1 MKQKTKINKLHGGIS
16 MDIKKGLLAG
26 LMVTTISMTALTSVY
41 AKAPVQDKGEPK
53 IAICTTD
60 ECTIDSNF
68 DFNFKEFSKQFKE
81 NVSQEDYKKAE
92 NLFNKAI
99 KLEDD
104 ASEYW
109 DELYKLDLFDTSVL
123 LGNVEPM
130 PFEEFSK
137 MFKKDITTE
146 TKNKAKEIYNKIIKL
161 EKEGKFDETMELWKE
176 LDSLELYDETNNIVM
191 GTSTM
196 ENMSFEEFAKSFKKD
211 VKEEDKKKAKELYEK
226 AVQLDKDKK
235 YDEAVKVWDQLFEMK
250 LFDEMGEIKNIEIGE
265 DATKVISFDNI
276 GEADIVG
283 IKGNVKVENM
293 DKDII
298 LSGIESLSIDELS
311 EMPGDIIIEINNTS
325 FEEFSKNFKKDVK
338 EEDKKKAKE
347 LYEKAVQ
354 LDKDKKYDEAV
365 KVWSQLFEMN
375 LFDETGAIK
384 HIEIGEAINDVITSE
399 GDVFVDR
406 VNGASA
412 IGITGSG
419 TTDKVSNVEI
429 VNMDEDVYLDS
440 AVIVGGM
447 QELTFEEFSKGFKK
461 DLKPEVIEKAKELFE
476 KATAKEKEARKVW
489 DEIYKMDIF
498 EVSTK
503 ELSTMESS
511 TEKEI

>member
-1 MKQKTKINKLHGGIS
+1 MN
-16 MDIKKGLLAG
+16 IKKGLLAG

-41 AKAPVQDKGEPK
+41 AKGPVVNKGK
-53 IAICTTD
+53 SNIAICTSNAT

-68 DFNFKEFSKQFKE
+68 DFNFKEFSKEFKE

-211 VKEEDKKKAKELYEK
+211 LKEEDKKKAKKLFEK

-235 YDEAVKVWDQLFEMK
+235 YDEAVKVWDQLFEMN

-265 DATKVISFDNI
+265 DAAKVITFDDEVGFDKIGTESF
-276 GEADIVG
+276 
-283 IKGNVKVENM
+283 
-293 DKDII
+293 
-298 LSGIESLSIDELS
+298 SIA
-311 EMPGDIIIEINNTS
+311 EMPGDVIIEINNTS

-365 KVWSQLFEMN
+365 KVWIQLFEMN

-384 HIEIGEAINDVITSE
+384 HIEIGEAVADVITFE
-399 GDVFVDR
+399 GDVNLDKI
-406 VNGASA
+406 NGTGAM
-412 IGITGSG
+412 GINGHII
-419 TTDKVSNVEI
+419 TDKAGNAEI
-429 VNMDEDVYLDS
+429 VNMDEDIFLDS

>member
-1 MKQKTKINKLHGGIS
+1 

-41 AKAPVQDKGEPK
+41 AKGPVVNKGK
-53 IAICTTD
+53 SNIAICTSNAT

-81 NVSQEDYKKAE
+81 NISQEDKKKAE

-176 LDSLELYDETNNIVM
+176 LDSLDMYDK
-191 GTSTM
+191 M
-196 ENMSFEEFAKSFKKD
+196 EGFGVVDISMNEIMSFEDFAKNFKKD
-211 VKEEDKKKAKELYEK
+211 VKEEDKNKAKELYEK

-235 YDEAVKVWDQLFEMK
+235 YDEAVKVWNQLFKMN
-250 LFDEMGEIKNIEIGE
+250 LFDEMGE
-265 DATKVISFDNI
+265 ATANVISFDKI
-276 GEADIVG
+276 GEAGVDG
-283 IKGNVKVENM
+283 IKGNVKIEKM
-293 DKDII
+293 DQDVI
-298 LSGIESLSIDELS
+298 LSGTESFSIDDLS
-311 EMPGDIIIEINNTS
+311 EMPGDVIIEINNTS
-325 FEEFSKNFKKDVK
+325 FEDFAKNFKKDVK

-354 LDKDKKYDEAV
+354 LDKDNKYDEAV
-365 KVWSQLFEMN
+365 KIWSQLFEMN

-384 HIEIGEAINDVITSE
+384 HIEIGEAMADVITSE
-399 GDVFVDR
+399 GDVYVDR
-406 VNGASA
+406 VNGASS
-412 IGITGSG
+412 IGIIGSG
-419 TTDKVSNVEI
+419 TTDKVSNVKI

-440 AVIVGGM
+440 AVIVGDM

-498 EVSTK
+498 EVSSK
-503 ELSTMESS
+503 ELNTIELS

>member
-1 MKQKTKINKLHGGIS
+1 

-41 AKAPVQDKGEPK
+41 AKAPVQHKGEPK

-130 PFEEFSK
+130 SFEEFSK

-146 TKNKAKEIYNKIIKL
+146 TKNKAKEIYNNIIKL

-211 VKEEDKKKAKELYEK
+211 VIED
-226 AVQLDKDKK
+226 
-235 YDEAVKVWDQLFEMK
+235 
-250 LFDEMGEIKNIEIGE
+250 
-265 DATKVISFDNI
+265 
-276 GEADIVG
+276 
-283 IKGNVKVENM
+283 
-293 DKDII
+293 
-298 LSGIESLSIDELS
+298 
-311 EMPGDIIIEINNTS
+311 
-325 FEEFSKNFKKDVK
+325 
-338 EEDKKKAKE
+338 DKKKAKE

-384 HIEIGEAINDVITSE
+384 HIEIGEAVADVITFE
-399 GDVFVDR
+399 GDV
-406 VNGASA
+406 NL
-412 IGITGSG
+412 
-419 TTDKVSNVEI
+419 DKV
-429 VNMDEDVYLDS
+429 D
-440 AVIVGGM
+440 AM

-476 KATAKEKEARKVW
+476 KATAKEKEAQKVW

-511 TEKEI
+511 IEKEI